1 VNWQKYIKGDKVI
14 WMVVILLSVISI
26 LVVYSSSNALA
37 QKFKGGN
44 TEFYLIKHAIII
56 LIGICIMYF
65 IQKFDYK
72 YYSRLSQIG
81 IFVAVPLLIFTLF
94 KGVSEGGASRW
105 LEIPGTNLTFQTSD
119 FAKLV
124 LILYISRVL
133 SQKQEELK
141 DFKVILKSIL
151 LPIGIIC
158 VFIFPAN
165 FSTAA
170 LIFLTCLLIMFV
182 GRVPVKYI
190 FYIIGSGLVF
200 LSIVVFL
207 IYNFPEAIPRG
218 QTWKARVENYL
229 KDDSK
234 SNYQSEQAKIAVAR
248 GSFMGVGP
256 GNSTQRNFLPQ
267 AASDFIYAII
277 IEEYGSVTGIVILFL
292 YMILFFRGIR
302 ILRNTNKTFGGLV
315 AVGLSFSLVFQS
327 LINMAVAVNL
337 FPVTGQPLPLISMG
351 GTSLWF
357 TAISLGII
365 LSISRETEEQESNSN
380 NNQLVE
386 A

>member
-1 VNWQKYIKGDKVI
+1 MNWQKYIKGDKVI